1 MYHRVSM
8 TKAHTLEIATC
19 SLFAHYQVTCIMP
32 NLLFILSYSCN
43 NAQCLYQKWKLE
55 IQVRFPLQHPF
66 FPGIFISDKLIVD
79 WPLPSFTFDI
89 YLGTIWT
96 LPTADEWFT
105 IESVSTYGISSYMQ
119 LLSLLFLTS
128 PCTFW
133 IYRVFGH
140 FNSKGRVPK
149 KKLLF

>member
-1 MYHRVSM
+1 MFVWLWNKVPSALKAIVYHRVSM

-89 YLGTIWT
+89 YLRTSWT
-96 LPTADEWFT
+96 QPTAEEEFK
-105 IESVSTYGISSYMQ
+105 IELVSIQAGCRKDVNEI
-119 LLSLLFLTS
+119 LRTS
-128 PCTFW
+128 W
-133 IYRVFGH
+133 M
-140 FNSKGRVPK
+140 
-149 KKLLF
+149 